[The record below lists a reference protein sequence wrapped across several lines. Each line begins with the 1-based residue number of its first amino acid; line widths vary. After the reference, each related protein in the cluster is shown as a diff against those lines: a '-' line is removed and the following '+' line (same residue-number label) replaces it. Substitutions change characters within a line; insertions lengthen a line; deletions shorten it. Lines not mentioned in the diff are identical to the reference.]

1 MWKIYAIL
9 SAFFAALTAIL
20 CKLGVKNIDSNI
32 AMGIRTVIILFLIW
46 GIIAASN
53 SFGYLKSISVKNF
66 LFLIASGITTGL
78 SWLFY
83 FKAIQLGDISKVAP
97 IDKLSLVLTII
108 LGVVILKE
116 TLTFP
121 VIVGGMLIIIGV
133 LVLFFLA

>member
-1 MWKIYAIL
+1 M
-9 SAFFAALTAIL
+9 
-20 CKLGVKNIDSNI
+20 
-32 AMGIRTVIILFLIW
+32 
-46 GIIAASN
+46 
-53 SFGYLKSISVKNF
+53 SVKNF